1 MQKAPSIY
9 KFYPEWVR
17 VGTRPG
23 LRCTKEIAHGF
34 SWGRN
39 CAAQNPQPLC
49 PAGGLCHR
57 LSTQAAGIPGG
68 LSLLAMTMGCQFLP
82 RPVGWDPSLIFD
94 FNMWVRIYFFVS
106 VLFHLM

>member
-1 MQKAPSIY
+1 MQKAQSIY

-17 VGTRPG
+17 AGTRPG

-49 PAGGLCHR
+49 PAGQAVPQAQHTGRRNPRWPVLAGNDYGLPVFAE
-57 LSTQAAGIPGG
+57 TGG
-68 LSLLAMTMGCQFLP
+68 MGP
-82 RPVGWDPSLIFD
+82 
-94 FNMWVRIYFFVS
+94 FVNI
-106 VLFHLM
+106 